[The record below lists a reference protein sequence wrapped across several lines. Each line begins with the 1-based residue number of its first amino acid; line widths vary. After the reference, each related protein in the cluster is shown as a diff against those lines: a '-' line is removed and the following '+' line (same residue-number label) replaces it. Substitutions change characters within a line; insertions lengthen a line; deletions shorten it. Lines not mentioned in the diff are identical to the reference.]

1 MSIKRLNHVLAAVF
15 IALGLTLAG
24 SVSFASE
31 PQANISGHKFELAK
45 QYYGQCS
52 NTDSTEFD
60 AIRTQLNAFTDM
72 EVMAQTMA
80 NPAFYQPITSLADPG
95 CTRRALTG

>member
-1 MSIKRLNHVLAAVF
+1 LNHVLVAVF
-15 IALGLTLAG
+15 ITLGLTLAG

-31 PQANISGHKFELAK
+31 PQANISGHKFELSK

-60 AIRTQLNAFTDM
+60 AIRPQLNAFTDM

-80 NPAFYQPITSLADPG
+80 DPAFYQPITSLADPG